1 MKIVYDIQNSAAVQK
16 FLAREDLVLGIDVD
30 NNAGVVGLAL
40 RDGNAILGTM
50 SVDLH
55 PQEAFEDMLRRVI
68 LDDPKSV
75 ANKESV
81 RIVEK
86 SVRDGGG
93 LQEVTDE
100 YLYAML
106 VKCHG
111 NKERACKAGR
121 VSRAT
126 LYRAMK
132 RWSQEKHVQLAAYTA
147 SGKWPDSEEVRN
159 G

>member
-1 MKIVYDIQNSAAVQK
+1 MKIAYDIQNSAAVQK

-30 NNAGVVGLAL
+30 NNAGVVGLTL
-40 RDGNAILGTM
+40 RDGGAILGTM

-55 PQEAFEDMLRRVI
+55 PQEAFVDMLRRVI
-68 LDDPKSV
+68 PDGHQSV

-86 SVRDGGG
+86 SVSDGGG
-93 LQEVTDE
+93 LQEAKDE

-111 NKERACKAGR
+111 NKEHACRAGR

-126 LYRAMK
+126 FYRAMK
-132 RWSQEKHVQLAAYTA
+132 RWSPEKRRQLATYEI
-147 SGKWPDSEEVRN
+147 SGIWPDSEEVHN